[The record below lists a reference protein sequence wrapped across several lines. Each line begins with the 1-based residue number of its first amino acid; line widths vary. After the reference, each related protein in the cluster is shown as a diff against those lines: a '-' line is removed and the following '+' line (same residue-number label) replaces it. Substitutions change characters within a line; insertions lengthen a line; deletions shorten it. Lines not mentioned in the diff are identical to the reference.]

1 MNITVE
7 KLRSFMVDAAVALP
21 MDQSSAEVMVDNLI
35 TADLWGVSSHG
46 VGRYPVYWGRL
57 RKNLVNRT
65 PAIKISK
72 TLPAVIT
79 VDGDNG
85 LGSVIT
91 MKALDEILKLADTF
105 GMASAAIYSSNHM
118 GALGY
123 YSDIAAKKGF
133 ITMIYTVGP
142 ANMPPFGGM
151 EPYFSTNPLAIGI
164 PSPDGQHIILDMAT
178 SMAAKGRIREAA
190 RKGEKIPEGWAIDK
204 DGNPTTDAQA
214 AIDGLVLPMSG
225 HKGSALALTVEF
237 FAGVLSGSA
246 FGTEVVMQYGDDPTP
261 ANVGH
266 LLIALKPEGFLPSEI
281 YASRMQRFC
290 LELRAIQP
298 AKGFEKVLL
307 PGDKERVTARQ
318 VMEQGISLDD
328 TLLKQLKEIA
338 AESGCVFPV

>member
-1 MNITVE
+1 VNIPVE
-7 KLRSFMVDAAVALP
+7 RLRSFLINAAVALP
-21 MDQSSAEVMVDNLI
+21 LDQSSAKIMVDNLI

-46 VGRYPVYWGRL
+46 VSRYPVYWGRL
-57 RKNLVNRT
+57 KKGLVNRT
-65 PAIKISK
+65 PSIKINK

-85 LGSVIT
+85 LGSVVT
-91 MKALDEILKLADTF
+91 AKALDETLKLAGTF
-105 GMASAAIYSSNHM
+105 GMASAAIHSSNHM

-123 YSDIAAKKGF
+123 YCDTAAEKGY

-151 EPYFSTNPLAIGI
+151 EAYFSTNPLAIGI
-164 PSPDGQHIILDMAT
+164 PSADGQHIIVDMAT

-214 AIDGLVLPMSG
+214 AIDGMVLPMSG
-225 HKGSALALTVEF
+225 HKGSALALAVEF

-246 FGTEVVMQYGDDPTP
+246 FGAEVVMQYGDDPAP

-266 LLIALKPEGFLPSEI
+266 LLIALNPAGFLPPDV
-281 YASRMQRFC
+281 YHSRMQRFC
-290 LELRAIQP
+290 SELRSIKP

-307 PGDKERVTARQ
+307 PGDKERIAVKTI
-318 VMEQGISLDD
+318 MEQGISIDD
-328 TLLKQLKEIA
+328 VLLKQLKEIA
-338 AESGCVFPV
+338 AQSGCVFPA